1 MELKTMCTDINSTES
16 FIIFRTIHF
25 LLAGLVVYTGLFLV
39 KRFKLHWYSITIL
52 TPIIL
57 LLAWNMF
64 WFAGI
69 PRLLW
74 ICKLLGLN

>member
-1 MELKTMCTDINSTES
+1 MELKNICTDINSTEL
-16 FIIFRTIHF
+16 IIFRRISHI
-25 LLAGLVVYTGLFLV
+25 LLDGLVIYLGVWSAKQFNLQ
-39 KRFKLHWYSITIL
+39 WYSITIL

-69 PRLLW
+69 PDYYV
-74 ICKLLGLN
+74 CKLLGLN